1 MKVFITQFE
10 YSGQMTLTFLTI
22 SKLCKSSLQTVKT
35 TSAGVSWGH
44 YKWTGDSQWVWSSA
58 RTLAPLY
65 HLKDVSISHQGRAD
79 TCCPPTSICST
90 WMRDSI
96 NHLYKTINEFTS
108 IFLTISKPSITF
120 PEKVKKN
127 TKCWCTA
134 LKETEMYFS
143 ISEVF
148 VPKTTCFAS
157 NQWQLAQVMKNW
169 HPFVPGP
176 LFAYMKTQ
184 NNHKR
189 RFWKQC
195 LS

>member
-10 YSGQMTLTFLTI
+10 YSGQRKPTFLTI

-44 YKWTGDSQWVWSSA
+44 YKWTEDSQWVWLSA
-58 RTLAPLY
+58 LTLAPLY

-79 TCCPPTSICST
+79 TCCPPTICST
-90 WMRDSI
+90 SEWDSI
-96 NHLYKTINEFTS
+96 NHLSKTINEFTS

-120 PEKVKKN
+120 PEKVKNKILMH
-127 TKCWCTA
+127 C
-134 LKETEMYFS
+134 ETEIYFS
-143 ISEVF
+143 IFEVF

-176 LFAYMKTQ
+176 LFAYVKTQ
-184 NNHKR
+184 NNDKR
-189 RFWKQC
+189 PFWKQC